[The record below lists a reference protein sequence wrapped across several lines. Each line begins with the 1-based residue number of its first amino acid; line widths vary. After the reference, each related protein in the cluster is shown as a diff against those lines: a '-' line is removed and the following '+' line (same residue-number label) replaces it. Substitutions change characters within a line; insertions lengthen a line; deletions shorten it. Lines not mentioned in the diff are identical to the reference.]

1 MATIIASF
9 LYDCSVTGKALGPL
23 MGIIMLD
30 TRFPRLKRDA
40 GNPKS
45 YSCNTMI
52 KRIAGAGVRNIVS
65 ASRPKEFT
73 SDFIDAAREI
83 EEAGASAVTTTCGF
97 MIAFQKEIE
106 KHVSIPVLTSSLLQ
120 IPLIENSL
128 PRCRKIGII
137 TADSQSLMWDHL
149 KIAGA
154 SERSR
159 FMIEG
164 MEDKAEFRRAIL
176 GNSATLDKKKLGSE
190 VLKTANELVSADAHL
205 GAFLLECTNLPPYS
219 QLLRKTF
226 GIPVFDFITMINW
239 FISAMNPSDFQ

>member
-9 LYDCSVTGKALGPL
+9 LYGCPVTGKASGPL
-23 MGIIMLD
+23 IGIIMLD

-45 YSCNTMI
+45 YGCNTMI
-52 KRIAGAGVRNIVS
+52 KRIAGAGVRNVVS

-73 SDFIDAAREI
+73 SDFINAAREI

-97 MIAFQKEIE
+97 MIAFQNEIE

-128 PRCRKIGII
+128 PRSRKIGII

-159 FMIEG
+159 FLIEG
-164 MEDKAEFRRAIL
+164 MEDRAEFRRAIL